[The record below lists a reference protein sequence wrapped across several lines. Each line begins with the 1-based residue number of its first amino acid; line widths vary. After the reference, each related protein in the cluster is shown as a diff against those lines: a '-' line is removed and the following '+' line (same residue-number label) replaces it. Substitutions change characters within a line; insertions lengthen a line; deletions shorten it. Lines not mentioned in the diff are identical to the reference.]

1 MKPTTTFVIALAGL
15 TTSVLAASPDQKQE
29 VLQFAQEHRQPAP
42 AAPLLKPQRASS
54 PPLDPL
60 SDDRDDGLRVP
71 IMKAEAGKGARDA
84 KLVIL
89 GVAGA
94 AGLFALGLL

>member
-1 MKPTTTFVIALAGL
+1 MKPTTLVIALAGL
-15 TTSVLAASPDQKQE
+15 TTSVLAASPDHGQQ
-29 VLQFAQEHRQPAP
+29 VLQAPQEHRQPAP

-54 PPLDPL
+54 PPLDTFP
-60 SDDRDDGLRVP
+60 DDKDAGLRVP